1 MGALYERMKA
11 DLKLRRYSARTEKS
25 YLYYATRFVRHFMR
39 PPTEMGKEE
48 IRQFLLMLHARGESG
63 SSIKLYVAS
72 VRFLYAVTLE
82 RPAEVEHIPWPRV
95 VQKLPAVVSRAEV
108 EALLG
113 RIEPLVCRMVVMTA
127 YGTGLRISEVL
138 ALQTGDIDGK
148 AGIIHVRRGK
158 GGRPRLVMLPGRLL
172 EGLREYWRL
181 ARPPGQLLFPG
192 QDRSKPLCP
201 DTVRRAVH
209 CASAALGISRRVTM
223 HSFRHSFATHLLE
236 SGEDLRTIQ
245 VLLGHRSIRNTTRY
259 LQVSTQHL
267 ARVASPLDALGDGKL
282 DVARA
287 ASAWV
292 TMRRR
297 KTAGAASKRNKA
309 TPAHGTAKDTD
320 KDTHPA
326 R

>member
-1 MGALYERMKA
+1 VYEKMKA
-11 DLKLRRYSARTEKS
+11 DLKLRQYSPRTEKS
-25 YLYYATRFVRHFMR
+25 YLYYAARFVRHFGR
-39 PPTEMGKEE
+39 APAQMGKTE
-48 IRQFLLMLHARGESG
+48 IRQFLLALQERGESAC
-63 SSIKLYVAS
+63 SLKLYVAGI
-72 VRFLYAVTLE
+72 RFLYAVTLE

-95 VQKLPAVVSRAEV
+95 AWKLPAVVSRAEV

-113 RIEPLVCRMVVMTA
+113 KIEPLVCRMVVMTA
-127 YGTGLRISEVL
+127 YGTGLRISE
-138 ALQTGDIDGK
+138 ALSLETRDIDGK

-158 GGRPRLVMLPGRLL
+158 GGRPRLVMLPRRLL
-172 EGLREYWRL
+172 ETLREYWRL
-181 ARPPGQLLFPG
+181 ARPPGPLLFPG

-209 CASAALGISRRVTM
+209 SAASALGIERRVTM
-223 HSFRHSFATHLLE
+223 HTFRHSFATHLLE

-267 ARVASPLDALGDGKL
+267 ARVTSPLDALGDGKV

-287 ASAWV
+287 ASARV
-292 TMRRR
+292 TLRRQKGSPKHPPR
-297 KTAGAASKRNKA
+297 KE
-309 TPAHGTAKDTD
+309 TPQ
-320 KDTHPA
+320 A